1 MEETMKITGALIH
14 IGKMQSGIAEKTGN
28 EWSSQ
33 ELVIKPQ
40 GKYAKPACFRVYKPE
55 KDLTEEYALKDFL
68 EVSFNIASRK
78 YKGKYYTNLDA
89 WSIRKLTDNRE
100 ELDFNKGE
108 GQTGTHVEKPEAVND
123 EDQLPF

>member
-1 MEETMKITGALIH
+1 MAKTMKITGALIH

-33 ELVIKPQ
+33 EFTIKPE
-40 GKYAKPACFRVYKPE
+40 GKWAKPACFRVYKPE

-68 EVSFNIASRK
+68 EVSFNIASRE

-89 WSIRKLTDNRE
+89 WEIRKLTDSKE
-100 ELDFNKGE
+100 ELDFDKDK
-108 GQTGTHVEKPEAVND
+108 GTHIEKPEAVNESD
-123 EDQLPF
+123 DLPF